1 MMDLRTTQRR
11 PTDGPVSLPGDLH
24 KTRVA
29 KSVFSIRSLVDV
41 GDSDG
46 FPSKPAQRS
55 LSTPENS
62 VPGSSEAVPRTS
74 PAGSSNGSVTG
85 NHPSAQ
91 NVQTASN
98 QQMGIS
104 TEDARHDDDG
114 GHPRAA
120 APASPESEP
129 ETDEYTPKRKQRRYR
144 TTFTSFQL
152 EELEKAFSRTHYPDV
167 FTRQELAMKIGLTEA
182 RIQNNA
188 ACQPLSTRT
197 TPSPPDTTISKQQ
210 PSDCQRTARILDRS
224 NKLVALR
231 RSQCFVKA
239 ASINV
244 WFQNRRAKWRKQEK
258 VGPQGHPYNPYLGG
272 GAPQPSAVV
281 APTLPN
287 PFAHLGTFA
296 LRKPFDAFRYPP
308 LGGYPPHPYHRAPPP
323 LSPLS
328 PLLPPGIPLSYT
340 SAAQSFQSFL
350 ANISAAQRPKLVDV
364 PPPPPQRIG
373 PPAPP
378 PPTTTPT
385 RTTSS
390 PQGSPNNG
398 TNHGVGVPP
407 DMDRRTH
414 SIAELRLKAREHEIR
429 LEMLRKNGD
438 LVS

>member
-167 FTRQELAMKIGLTEA
+167 FTREELAMKIGLTEA
-182 RIQNNA
+182 RIQ
-188 ACQPLSTRT
+188 
-197 TPSPPDTTISKQQ
+197 
-210 PSDCQRTARILDRS
+210 
-224 NKLVALR
+224 
-231 RSQCFVKA
+231 
-239 ASINV
+239 V

>member
-182 RIQNNA
+182 RIQ
-188 ACQPLSTRT
+188 
-197 TPSPPDTTISKQQ
+197 
-210 PSDCQRTARILDRS
+210 
-224 NKLVALR
+224 
-231 RSQCFVKA
+231 
-239 ASINV
+239 V